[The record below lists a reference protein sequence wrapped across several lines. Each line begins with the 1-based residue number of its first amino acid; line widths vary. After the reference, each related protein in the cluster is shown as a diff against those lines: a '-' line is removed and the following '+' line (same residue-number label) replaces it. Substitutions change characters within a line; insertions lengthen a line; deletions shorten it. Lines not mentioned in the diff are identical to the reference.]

1 MAQGRKRNRKWLWI
15 SLGVILVGAA
25 VIIGVV
31 IWQNNNGGGKND
43 EAVMPEAEKQ
53 ETAQTEAT
61 IDAEV
66 VNAQGEKQKVVQ
78 YEGEDP
84 NTLEELT
91 GVVTY
96 AGVNGENL
104 MVRVSIDQYLTEGSC
119 ELTLTRGGATI
130 YNSIA
135 DIVGDVATAT
145 CKGFDIPVA
154 ELGGGEV
161 QININLKAD
170 GKSGE
175 IRGEASI

>member
-1 MAQGRKRNRKWLWI
+1 MTQRRTRNRKWLWI
-15 SLGVILVGAA
+15 SLGVILVVTA

-31 IWQNNNGGGKND
+31 IWQNNHSESKND
-43 EAVMPEAEKQ
+43 GVKEQETEKQ
-53 ETAQTEAT
+53 ETTEAEAT
-61 IDAEV
+61 VDIEA

-84 NTLEELT
+84 NELEELT

-96 AGVNGENL
+96 AGVSGENL
-104 MVRVSIDQYLTEGSC
+104 MVRVSIDQYLTSGSC

-145 CKGFDIPVA
+145 
-154 ELGGGEV
+154 
-161 QININLKAD
+161 
-170 GKSGE
+170 
-175 IRGEASI
+175 

>member
-1 MAQGRKRNRKWLWI
+1 MAQGRRRNRKWLWI
-15 SLGVILVGAA
+15 SLGVILVIVA

-31 IWQNNNGGGKND
+31 VWQNNSKGSSD
-43 EAVMPEAEKQ
+43 EVETSETRKQ
-53 ETAQTEAT
+53 DTTQTEAAV
-61 IDAEV
+61 DVEM

-84 NTLEELT
+84 NELDELT

-96 AGVNGENL
+96 GGVLGENL
-104 MVRVSIDQYLTEGSC
+104 MIRVSIDQYLTSGSC

-161 QININLKAD
+161 QININLKTD
-170 GKSGE
+170 GKSGV